1 MNMKKNYNIDNN
13 TYKAF
18 KDVWG
23 MDENIR
29 RDDNLKRI
37 EVKIAGMNYVLK
49 TDEDEEYIMKI
60 ANFINKK
67 MSEVVAN
74 EPHLSTSLSAMLTA
88 FLITDEYFK
97 HLQVCE
103 EKLSAQSNDTEKYQK
118 EIEEYKEKLKEAEE
132 KIAEQTEQ
140 IEKLNEIIL
149 SLNQELENTKLEL
162 EKTKKELDD
171 FINTF
176 DGDR

>member
-1 MNMKKNYNIDNN
+1 MS
-13 TYKAF
+13 
-18 KDVWG
+18 

-97 HLQVCE
+97 HLQECE
-103 EKLSAQSNDTEKYQK
+103 EKLSKDSVDAEKYVK
-118 EIEEYKEKLKEAEE
+118 EIEEYKEKLREAEG
-132 KIAEQTEQ
+132 KIAEQAQQ
-140 IEKLNEIIL
+140 IEELNGIIQ
-149 SLNQELENTKLEL
+149 SLNQELEKTKLEL

>member
-1 MNMKKNYNIDNN
+1 MKKNYNIDNN
-13 TYKAF
+13 TYKGF
-18 KDVWG
+18 EDEWG
-23 MDENIR
+23 MDESIR
-29 RDDNLKRI
+29 KDDNLKRI
-37 EVKIAGMNYVLK
+37 EVKIAGMSYVLK

-60 ANFINKK
+60 ANFINRK

-97 HLQVCE
+97 HLQECE
-103 EKLSAQSNDTEKYQK
+103 EKLSKDSVDVEKYEF
-118 EIEEYKEKLKEAEE
+118 EIEQYREKLKDAEE
-132 KIAEQTEQ
+132 KIALQTQQ
-140 IEKLNEIIL
+140 IEKLNETIQ
-149 SLNQELENTKLEL
+149 SLNQELEKTKLEL

>member
-1 MNMKKNYNIDNN
+1 
-13 TYKAF
+13 
-18 KDVWG
+18 

-29 RDDNLKRI
+29 REDNLKRI

-60 ANFINKK
+60 ANYINKK

-74 EPHLSTSLSAMLTA
+74 EPQLSTSLSAMLTA
-88 FLITDEYFK
+88 FLVADEYFK
-97 HLQVCE
+97 HLLECD
-103 EKLSAQSNDTEKYQK
+103 EKLSKIGVESEKYQK
-118 EIEEYKEKLKEAEE
+118 EVEEYKEKLKVAEE
-132 KIAEQTEQ
+132 KILLQSQE
-140 IEKLNEIIL
+140 IEKLNEIIQN
-149 SLNQELENTKLEL
+149 LNQELEKTKQEL

-171 FINTF
+171 FINAF

>member
-1 MNMKKNYNIDNN
+1 
-13 TYKAF
+13 
-18 KDVWG
+18 

-29 RDDNLKRI
+29 REDNLKRI

-60 ANFINKK
+60 ANYINKK

-74 EPHLSTSLSAMLTA
+74 EPQLSTSLSAMLTA
-88 FLITDEYFK
+88 LLVADEYFK
-97 HLQVCE
+97 HLLECDE
-103 EKLSAQSNDTEKYQK
+103 NLSKMAAENEKYQK
-118 EIEEYKEKLKEAEE
+118 EVEEYKERLKEAEE
-132 KIAEQTEQ
+132 KLLKQSQE
-140 IEKLNEIIL
+140 IERLNEMVQN
-149 SLNQELENTKLEL
+149 LNQELEKTKQEL

-171 FINTF
+171 FINAF

>member
-1 MNMKKNYNIDNN
+1 
-13 TYKAF
+13 
-18 KDVWG
+18 
-23 MDENIR
+23 MDETIR

-97 HLQVCE
+97 HLKECE
-103 EKLSAQSNDTEKYQK
+103 EKLSASSLSDAEKYIK

-132 KIAEQTEQ
+132 KVVQQAEQ
-140 IEKLNEIIL
+140 IEKLNQIIQ

-162 EKTKKELDD
+162 ERTKKELDD